1 MKKYLSVIMILLL
14 AVIMT
19 ACGGGSGGDAGS
31 GGGDAAAKDTLTFQ
45 LPNEPD
51 NLDLQNNGTVLGG
64 YLCDQIYGKLV
75 RFDEESNVVGELAE
89 SWDWNDDFTQLTFH
103 LRDGIKFS
111 DGSDITADD
120 FIYTYSTESAKANTY
135 LSPIK
140 SMEAPDPQTL
150 VLNLKQSNSSQLK
163 YMTTYHTGVV
173 PKGSM
178 EETDIAKGATAYSGP
193 YMLDAWNL
201 GQNIV
206 FKANPNWY
214 DAANVPIP
222 EVDFTFIADENSA
235 LVALESGEIDF
246 MYGPGGLSPSV
257 IESVDETEGLE
268 TVFAD
273 QADAGML
280 CLNFTKP
287 ELADINVR
295 QAINYAIDRQAIT
308 DSIVVADALGN
319 VFTVPYFGDDYVEG
333 HEAPARDVDKAKEYL
348 AKSAY
353 PNGFDVE
360 VKVPT
365 MYTKGAQVLQSELKD
380 IGINVTVTEIDV
392 SIWVDAMIKGDYEI
406 GFMTF
411 ANLINDMTG
420 FISLYDVNNSLHF
433 NFDKDTTAYD
443 LLHKALELDGA
454 ERTEQLSKFADYC
467 DENLP
472 YIGLFVKNIGWAHT
486 SDLSVGK
493 PTASGYDLT
502 SMHW

>member
-1 MKKYLSVIMILLL
+1 MKKYLAIIMVLLL
-14 AVIMT
+14 AVVMT
-19 ACGGGSGGDAGS
+19 ACGGSGGDTGS
-31 GGGDAAAKDTLTFQ
+31 AGGGDAAAKDTLTFQ
-45 LPNEPD
+45 IPNEPD

-75 RFDEESNVVGELAE
+75 HFDEESNVEGELAE
-89 SWDWNDDFTQLTFH
+89 SWEWNDDFTQLTFH

-120 FIYTYSTESAKANTY
+120 FIYTFSTESAKANTY
-135 LSPIK
+135 MSTIK
-140 SMEAPDPQTL
+140 SMEAPDDKTL
-150 VLNLKQSNSSQLK
+150 VLNLTAPNSSQLK

-193 YMLDAWNL
+193 YYLEAWNL

-206 FKANPNWY
+206 YKANPYWY
-214 DAANVPIP
+214 DADNVAIQ
-222 EVDFTFIADENSA
+222 EVDFKFIADENSA

-257 IESVDETEGLE
+257 IESVEETEGLSM
-268 TVFAD
+268 VFAD

-319 VFTVPYFGDDYVEG
+319 VFTVPYFGDDYVAG
-333 HEAPARDVDKAKEYL
+333 HEAPTRDLDKAKEYL
-348 AKSAY
+348 AKSGY
-353 PNGFDVE
+353 PDGFDVE

-420 FISLYDVNNSLHF
+420 FIRLYIVDDALHF
-433 NFDKDTTAYD
+433 NFDKDTKCYD
-443 LLHKALELDGA
+443 LLNKALELDGA
-454 ERTEQLSKFADYC
+454 ERTEQLAKFADYT
-467 DENLP
+467 DETLP
-472 YIGLFVKNIGWAHT
+472 YIGLFCKNIGFAHN
-486 SDLSVGK
+486 SALHVGK
-493 PTASGYDLT
+493 PTASGYDLA